1 MPAGEP
7 AAAEDAGSPEGD
19 AALAIALLAADPG
32 GLGGAWLRG
41 PPGPQRDGWLDGL
54 RAALPADAPWR
65 RLPPDVPDSR
75 LLGGLDLAA
84 TLRTGR
90 AVAERGV
97 LAAADGGAVVL
108 ALAERTAAGVTAR
121 LAGVM
126 DRGSVDIQRDG
137 LAMCWPARFALVALD
152 EGIGDERAP
161 PALCDR
167 MAFTLALDDL
177 PPRAVFDVPPASE
190 VAAARARLASVT
202 AAEDVVRA
210 LCATAMALG
219 IASPR
224 ASLLALRAARA
235 GAALAGRCTVSGE
248 DAAVAARLVLAPR
261 ATREPAEQAES
272 TASPEQPPDATPEDS
287 DQAPTPPADVLED
300 LVLAAARAALPTA
313 LLASL
318 AVAAREAS
326 RRGAAAEGRREG
338 ARREA
343 RRGRPIGVRA
353 GRLHAGARLALI
365 ETLRAAAPWQRLR
378 NGAAGTRRLRIRPE
392 DIRIR
397 RYRARPGTT
406 TIFAVD
412 ASGSAALHR
421 LAEAKGAVEL
431 LLAECYARRD
441 RVALIAFRGRAAEV
455 LLPPTHALARARR
468 SLAALPGGGATPL
481 AAALDAALA
490 QVEAERREG
499 RTPLLVLLTDGRANV
514 ARDGTT
520 GRSAGEADALA
531 AARGLAAARIT
542 TLLVDTAPRAQPFAR
557 TLAEAMRARYL
568 ALPQA
573 DANGLS
579 DAVALAR
586 AA

>member
-1 MPAGEP
+1 MKAASEP
-7 AAAEDAGSPEGD
+7 APVDMAASPDGD
-19 AALAIALLAADPG
+19 AALAIALLAVDPE
-32 GLGGAWLRG
+32 GLNGAWLRG
-41 PPGPQRDGWLDGL
+41 PPGPLRDGWLDGL
-54 RAALPADAPWR
+54 RAALPVDAPWR

-137 LAMCWPARFALVALD
+137 LAMCWPTRFALVALD

-167 MAFTLALDDL
+167 LAFTLALDDL
-177 PPRAVFDVPPASE
+177 PPRAVFDVPPAAE
-190 VAAARARLASVT
+190 IAAARARLAGVT

-261 ATREPAEQAES
+261 ATRVPAEQAES

-287 DQAPTPPADVLED
+287 DQAPMPPVDALED

-326 RRGAAAEGRREG
+326 RRGAAAEGRRGG

-343 RRGRPIGVRA
+343 RR
-353 GRLHAGARLALI
+353 
-365 ETLRAAAPWQRLR
+365 
-378 NGAAGTRRLRIRPE
+378 
-392 DIRIR
+392 
-397 RYRARPGTT
+397 
-406 TIFAVD
+406 
-412 ASGSAALHR
+412 
-421 LAEAKGAVEL
+421 
-431 LLAECYARRD
+431 
-441 RVALIAFRGRAAEV
+441 
-455 LLPPTHALARARR
+455 
-468 SLAALPGGGATPL
+468 
-481 AAALDAALA
+481 
-490 QVEAERREG
+490 
-499 RTPLLVLLTDGRANV
+499 
-514 ARDGTT
+514 
-520 GRSAGEADALA
+520 
-531 AARGLAAARIT
+531 
-542 TLLVDTAPRAQPFAR
+542 
-557 TLAEAMRARYL
+557 
-568 ALPQA
+568 
-573 DANGLS
+573 
-579 DAVALAR
+579 
-586 AA
+586 